1 MIPSIIVD
9 VVLAAI
15 MAIIVITSVKR
26 GFVKTVAR
34 PVKFVAAFA
43 LAWSLCNYISV
54 EFIEGLIQTPI
65 ANQLKD
71 FLYEKCANLTPENVS
86 TELPTL
92 LKMVAGMVGINL
104 EEIAQGSTSG
114 VVDGIVERLTGD
126 IVHVIGIIVS
136 FIAVYFAAKLVLS
149 LVIMLIDMCLRSGPL
164 GIINKILGLIFGA
177 AFAVILAWLV
187 VVVAEFVMSFIG
199 YDFDSGFVYDFF
211 SNFNPLDLLLSF

>member
-71 FLYEKCANLTPENVS
+71 FLYEKTCYCS
-86 TELPTL
+86 
-92 LKMVAGMVGINL
+92 
-104 EEIAQGSTSG
+104 GSDCSRRT
-114 VVDGIVERLTGD
+114 
-126 IVHVIGIIVS
+126 
-136 FIAVYFAAKLVLS
+136 
-149 LVIMLIDMCLRSGPL
+149 
-164 GIINKILGLIFGA
+164 
-177 AFAVILAWLV
+177 W
-187 VVVAEFVMSFIG
+187 
-199 YDFDSGFVYDFF
+199 
-211 SNFNPLDLLLSF
+211 LLLDQKLS